1 MSGKHSTLIR
11 ALDQVSDAE
20 YRLTGVSRLLAALT
34 DSFSVVKSE
43 ELEVLVS
50 VTMDLSEQLGEAKET
65 WEKALDAMRAK
76 DVTPLTAATAGISAA
91 QK

>member
-76 DVTPLTAATAGISAA
+76 DVAPLEATTA
-91 QK
+91 K

>member
-34 DSFSVVKSE
+34 DSSSVVKSE

-76 DVTPLTAATAGISAA
+76 DVTPLTAATAGTSAA

>member
-1 MSGKHSTLIR
+1 MSGKYSTLIR

-76 DVTPLTAATAGISAA
+76 DATQIAAATAGTTAA
-91 QK
+91 V